1 VLTDSHAHLVSHR
14 YPNEEIA
21 GLVDRS
27 VAAGVTRIVSLTT
40 ALDDLDANLTIAQE
54 HTEVQI
60 CIGIHPCEVHEA
72 PDDAV
77 AQLASHGSDD
87 RVCGVGETGLDYF
100 HPAPDGWEE
109 GAFRERQRT
118 FLHQH
123 FEMAIAHGLNVAIHT
138 RDKEGEQSFEDALA
152 IYKQY
157 APRIRAVFHC
167 FIGRWDQAKRVIDLG
182 GLVSFGGVLTFKSAQ
197 QVRDTAV
204 RCPSGSYMLETDAPY
219 LAPEPYRGQRNEP
232 AYVKEIAERL
242 AVVREET
249 VCQIAEASEAAA
261 SAFFRFRKVG

>member
-1 VLTDSHAHLVSHR
+1 MV
-14 YPNEEIA
+14 E
-21 GLVDRS
+21 RS

-40 ALDDLDANLTIAQE
+40 ALEDLDASLVIAQE
-54 HTEVQI
+54 HAEVHT

-77 AQLASHGSDD
+77 AQLSAYGSDR

-109 GAFRERQRT
+109 GAFRERQRA

-123 FEMAIAHGLNVAIHT
+123 FEMAAAHGLNVAIHT

-152 IYKQY
+152 IYKEY
-157 APRIRAVFHC
+157 ASRTRAVFHC

-197 QVRDTAV
+197 LVRDTAM
-204 RCPSGSYMLETDAPY
+204 RCPAGSFMLETDAPY

-249 VCQIAEASEAAA
+249 VRQIADASEAAA
-261 SAFFRFRKVG
+261 EGFFRFRKVD